1 MHTIYIHIDEDLD
14 ERQLVSL
21 RQELQ
26 HLEPVGD
33 VEVNARLPHDM
44 LVEYEETRITPMA
57 ILRKL
62 HRCGVHCDIMT
73 C

>member
-1 MHTIYIHIDEDLD
+1 MHTIYIHIDENLD
-14 ERQLVSL
+14 EQQQMVLKDDLEHMEAVS
-21 RQELQ
+21 
-26 HLEPVGD
+26 D

-57 ILRKL
+57 ILREL
-62 HRCGVHCDIMT
+62 HRCGVHGDIMS

>member
-1 MHTIYIHIDEDLD
+1 MHTIYIHIDENLD
-14 ERQLVSL
+14 EAQLSSL
-21 RQELQ
+21 KKDLQ
-26 HLEPVGD
+26 QLDSVGD

-44 LVEYEETRITPMA
+44 LVEYEETGITPMA
-57 ILRKL
+57 ILREL

>member
-1 MHTIYIHIDEDLD
+1 MHTLYIHIDEDID
-14 ERQLVSL
+14 EQQLVSL
-21 RQELQ
+21 KDDLQ
-26 HLEPVGD
+26 LMDSVGD

-44 LVEYEETRITPMA
+44 LVEYEETGTTPMA
-57 ILRKL
+57 ILREL

>member
-14 ERQLVSL
+14 ERQLFSL
-21 RQELQ
+21 KDELQ
-26 HLEPVGD
+26 TLESVSD
-33 VEVNARLPHDM
+33 VEVNALLPHDM
-44 LVEYEETRITPMA
+44 LVEYEETSITPMA
-57 ILRKL
+57 ILREL